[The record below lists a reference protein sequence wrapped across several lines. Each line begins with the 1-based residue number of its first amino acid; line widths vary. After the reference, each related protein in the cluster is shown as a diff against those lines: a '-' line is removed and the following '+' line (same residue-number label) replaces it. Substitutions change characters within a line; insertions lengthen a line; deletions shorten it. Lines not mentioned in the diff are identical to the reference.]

1 MLKPWRL
8 HGCVAT
14 TRHFIFFIFYQRHKV
29 KEYSFRLYSA
39 GRHGRQSGSRGR
51 SYRPRPKNTHTRTH
65 ISTRLQL
72 RRGRRY
78 ILSGACFL
86 AHAQTGNEWNRSPST
101 RCHSVHI
108 IHTSTFYTQQLFIT

>member
-51 SYRPRPKNTHTRTH
+51 SYRPRPKNTHAHTHLYPPAAAARSAVHPVWCVFPGTR
-65 ISTRLQL
+65 
-72 RRGRRY
+72 
-78 ILSGACFL
+78 AD
-86 AHAQTGNEWNRSPST
+86 W
-101 RCHSVHI
+101 
-108 IHTSTFYTQQLFIT
+108 